1 MDILNQILDTT
12 LNSFDFGFCAVV
24 NILTY
29 VIIRTIED
37 ITNKTKL
44 TTWIKRV
51 ILLVSI
57 LVVGVVYYITDSD
70 IKLLMNSAILAPV
83 FWSWIAKPIC
93 SKLKVDYKRSIED
106 NNDNIDR

>member
-12 LNSFDFGFCAVV
+12 LNSFDFAFCAVV

-29 VIIRTIED
+29 VIIKTIED
-37 ITNKTKL
+37 ITHKTKL
-44 TTWIKRV
+44 NRWIKRV
-51 ILLVSI
+51 ILLAAIV
-57 LVVGVVYYITDSD
+57 VVGVVYYLTDSD

-93 SKLKVDYKRSIED
+93 SKLKVDYKRSVSEDED
-106 NNDNIDR
+106 NNEL